1 MKKDIHLIINEKEGS
16 IDLLYNGYNLIAKSL
31 YNEDLVNKIIK
42 LIITELKQE
51 NNFESL
57 EKLLTLN

>member
-16 IDLLYNGYNLIAKSL
+16 FDLLYNGYNLIAKSL

-42 LIITELKQE
+42 LIIMELKQE

>member
-31 YNEDLVNKIIK
+31 YNENLVNKIIE

-51 NNFESL
+51 SNFESL